1 MATLITK
8 KSTVPG
14 VVPQPTDLEVGELA
28 VNTADGKLFTKHLDD
43 SIKDLSGSGSM
54 TGQPIFISN
63 SAPSASG
70 KYLWIQTGL
79 GDLGTDFT
87 FWFEDGT

>member
-8 KSTVPG
+8 KSSTSG
-14 VVPQPTDLEVGELA
+14 VVPQPTDLQVGELA
-28 VNTADGKLFTKHLDD
+28 VNTADGKLFTKHTDD
-43 SIKDLSGSGSM
+43 SIVDLSGSGSM

-63 SAPSASG
+63 TAPSTTG

-79 GDLGTDFT
+79 GDTSSDFT
-87 FWFEDGT
+87 FWIEDGT